1 MTTRDQTKR
10 DLITSCAAYIICKV
24 KRCYIRRNK
33 LNESL
38 YKESIADSK
47 YQRTTP
53 DTNTGEFK
61 RPTLQGDQRITTSET
76 KEKRTV
82 TSTDIK
88 RGIVEIDWV
97 NTRHGLDSDGMM
109 NATIGEIQKAIEDD
123 FNKNMRRARR
133 RSQRQHRMVVKPQTR
148 LPQKRR
154 TVRIS
159 EKWTKPTRTRL
170 SPPSKHMDCNG
181 AASRLHEDYSVLK
194 FGTAAKI
201 EQRQIKHPQEEDVTV
216 CSSDTHSFAN
226 RRQ

>member
-1 MTTRDQTKR
+1 MEHPIKRSTNTRYHKGWNQLDPNWLAATTTTDKVKSGELVLPRPPNKPGGP
-10 DLITSCAAYIICKV
+10 LGIKLKGILLASCAAYIICKV
-24 KRCYIRRNK
+24 KRCYIRRK
-33 LNESL
+33 KSNESL

-47 YQRTTP
+47 NQHTTP
-53 DTNTGEFK
+53 DTNTGELK
-61 RPTLQGDQRITTSET
+61 RPTLQDDQRITASET

-123 FNKNMRRARR
+123 FNENMRRARR
-133 RSQRQHRMVVKPQTR
+133 RSQPQRRMVVKPQTR

-170 SPPSKHMDCNG
+170 SPPSKQMD
-181 AASRLHEDYSVLK
+181 
-194 FGTAAKI
+194 
-201 EQRQIKHPQEEDVTV
+201 
-216 CSSDTHSFAN
+216 
-226 RRQ
+226 